1 MKFIFSKEDKFED
14 LPEKIRD
21 YLPTFFKNRWEDL
34 KDLEDSIENKDFR
47 GVRDYCHKQVGVA
60 TCYNCFKLHEIVLY
74 IQEQAKQ
81 ENHANL
87 LEVQPV
93 IREYLNQLH
102 SKSK

>member
-1 MKFIFSKEDKFED
+1 MFKFSKEDKFEN

-21 YLPTFFKNRWEDL
+21 YLPTFFENRLEDL
-34 KDLEDSIENKDFR
+34 SDLEYSIEKKDFR

-74 IQEQAKQ
+74 IQEQAKL

-87 LEVQPV
+87 LEVQPILRDYLTQL
-93 IREYLNQLH
+93 IR
-102 SKSK
+102 KSK